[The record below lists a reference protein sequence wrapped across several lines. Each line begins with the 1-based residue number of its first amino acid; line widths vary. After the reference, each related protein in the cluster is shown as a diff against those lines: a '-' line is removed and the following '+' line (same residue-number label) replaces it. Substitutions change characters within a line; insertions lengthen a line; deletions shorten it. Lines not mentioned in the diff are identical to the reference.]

1 MRLDRRTSSWDR
13 QRQVQLLLRQLG
25 LSASQHTRI
34 GKPGSDKVISGGE
47 RKRLAFAAEV
57 GINSTPNVKTLSH
70 FFK

>member
-1 MRLDRRTSSWDR
+1 MRLDRSTAGWER
-13 QRQVQLLLRQLG
+13 QRRVQRLLRQLG

-57 GINSTPNVKTLSH
+57 RV
-70 FFK
+70 